1 MGNGTAHSE
10 ATASGDLRSKRSWS
24 KGNPECAL
32 DITFQRKNL
41 PSLFNAL
48 LTQSLSTMSALKT
61 LALRMQMSSGTKFSA
76 ISNLS
81 TPRSAPNITN
91 TSKKSRANETNR
103 IRDYVHYVVKYL
115 NFENNLIYMNTRED
129 RFRARGTFISFD
141 GGISSFIF
149 LNLEG

>member
-1 MGNGTAHSE
+1 MGDITSNGTAHSE

-76 ISNLS
+76 ISDLS

-91 TSKKSRANETNR
+91 TSKKSRANETKTSSKTN
-103 IRDYVHYVVKYL
+103 KP
-115 NFENNLIYMNTRED
+115 NTGLRTL
-129 RFRARGTFISFD
+129 RCKI
-141 GGISSFIF
+141 
-149 LNLEG
+149 LEL